1 MDIIT
6 PVELLKRQFLQL
18 VDPEELTLPCKELLR
33 LPDTQAQIYSDLF
46 DASRIFYV
54 PPERYQFRV
63 LKKLVKA
70 LEDAIED
77 PEEDVGLYPSR
88 VISIMALH
96 CCLRLSHLGRLHYD
110 FSTNLLFL
118 AGCRRSQMIYW
129 RV

>member
-1 MDIIT
+1 MDVIT
-6 PVELLKRQFLQL
+6 PVELYKRQFLQL
-18 VDPEELTLPCKELLR
+18 VDPEELTLPRKELLR

-46 DASRIFYV
+46 DASRIVYV

-63 LKKLVKA
+63 LKNLLKA

-96 CCLRLSHLGRLHYD
+96 CCLRLSHLWK
-110 FSTNLLFL
+110 TPICLL
-118 AGCRRSQMIYW
+118 Y
-129 RV
+129 